1 MLFLHL
7 REFVENDLLKM
18 QPLNTCNNNIEACNN
33 SASLKLTAVAT
44 TTAAAPGVEQQQL
57 LARVRVPAALN
68 GVVAL
73 HLAEIAQYEE

>member
-18 QPLNTCNNNIEACNN
+18 QPLNTNNIIEAGNN
-33 SASLKLTAVAT
+33 KASLLEPIAI
-44 TTAAAPGVEQQQL
+44 AADLVVQQQQQL
-57 LARVRVPAALN
+57 LARVRVSANLN

-73 HLAEIAQYEE
+73 HLAENQYEK